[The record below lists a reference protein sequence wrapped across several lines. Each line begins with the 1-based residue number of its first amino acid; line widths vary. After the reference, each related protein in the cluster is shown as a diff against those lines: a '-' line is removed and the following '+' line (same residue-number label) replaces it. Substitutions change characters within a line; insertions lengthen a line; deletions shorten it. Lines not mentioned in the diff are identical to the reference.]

1 MFDAEVIDPTTSTFA
16 LDVFS
21 TRTNSSIYHYSHA
34 ATSPDWDGSL
44 SAGVLDDQT
53 VFRTGSVSKLH
64 TVYAI
69 LVAGGKG
76 LKIFD
81 EKVVKYVPELGSQ
94 EEEDGEERGDLE
106 R

>member
-1 MFDAEVIDPTTSTFA
+1 M
-16 LDVFS
+16 
-21 TRTNSSIYHYSHA
+21 
-34 ATSPDWDGSL
+34 
-44 SAGVLDDQT
+44 
-53 VFRTGSVSKLH
+53 FRTGSVSKLH

-81 EKVVKYVPELGSQ
+81 EKVVKYVPELALQ
-94 EEEDGEERGDLE
+94 EDDDEEERGNLE